1 MLVLAKPVHQA
12 FVVRGN
18 KWDAFLSHKI
28 DSTVL
33 SRCDL
38 ICKLIKES
46 EATIK
51 NRGTT
56 EIYPPPLCL

>member
-12 FVVRGN
+12 FVVRGD

-33 SRCDL
+33 SRCNL

-51 NRGTT
+51 K
-56 EIYPPPLCL
+56 